1 VRRFATVRV
10 RITLAAVFV
19 VGIALAVG
27 GIWLVSAQR
36 SSLTENVGTTAR
48 LRSRDIALTIADGD
62 FPDVLA
68 VPRGDEN
75 LVQVID
81 ANGNVV
87 ASSANIRGAPRLSTL
102 SPGPTGTA
110 SRDGDLAEGD
120 GPFHV
125 VARRVATSAGDY
137 TVYVAGTLEGVDEST
152 TSLVRLLLI
161 GLPGLLVL
169 VGATIWVLTGRA
181 LRPVEAIRREVE
193 AIGAEDLHRRVPEP
207 RTADEIGRL
216 ARTMNAM
223 LGRLEDST
231 ERQHRFVADASHE
244 LRSPLTGIR
253 AQLEVDLAHPELA
266 DWQSTEREVLGDTVR
281 LQRLV
286 DDLLA
291 LAATDSV
298 APDAAHRET
307 LDLDEIVLTEAR
319 RVRSRTPHRVDT
331 SAVSGAQVVGN
342 SGQLARAVHN
352 LLDNAVRHAGSTVT
366 VTLHE
371 NDSSAVLT
379 VTDDGPGIPAAER
392 AHLFD
397 RFARGGDARARDDGG
412 TGLGLAITYEV
423 VVGHGG
429 SIVVDN
435 APGAQFTV
443 SLPLTAVG

>member
-10 RITLAAVFV
+10 RITLAAVLV
-19 VGIALAVG
+19 VGVALAVG

-36 SSLTENVGTTAR
+36 HSLTENVGTTAS
-48 LRSRDIALTIADGD
+48 LRARDIALTVADGD

-68 VPRGDEN
+68 VPHGDEN
-75 LVQVID
+75 LVQVVNASGD
-81 ANGNVV
+81 VV

-102 SPGPTGTA
+102 SPGTSGTA
-110 SRDGDLAEGD
+110 SRDGDLSEGD
-120 GPFHV
+120 GPFRI
-125 VARRVATSAGDY
+125 VARRVSTSSGDY

-169 VGATIWVLTGRA
+169 VGVTTWVLTGRA

-207 RTADEIGRL
+207 STVDEIGRL

-223 LGRLEDST
+223 LGRLEAST

-266 DWQSTEREVLGDTVR
+266 DWQTTERDVLDDTVR

-291 LAATDSV
+291 LAAADARV
-298 APDAAHRET
+298 VDAAHREPV
-307 LDLDEIVLTEAR
+307 DLDEIVLTEAR
-319 RVRSRTPHRVDT
+319 RLRSRAACRVDT
-331 SAVSGAQVVGN
+331 SAVSGAQVMGN
-342 SGQLARAVHN
+342 ADQLVRAVHN
-352 LLDNAVRHAGSTVT
+352 LLDNAARHARSAVT
-366 VTLHE
+366 VTLSE
-371 NDSSAVLT
+371 TASAAVLT
-379 VTDDGPGIPAAER
+379 VADDGPGIPPDHRER
-392 AHLFD
+392 IFE
-397 RFARGGDARARDDGG
+397 RFARVDGARSSDNGG
-412 TGLGLAITYEV
+412 TGLGLAITHEV
-423 VVGHGG
+423 VIGHGG

-435 APGAQFTV
+435 ARGARFTLSLPVVGAQ
-443 SLPLTAVG
+443 